1 MVFSR
6 QVSISSFHRDAW
18 VEIDLSAVEHNVSVI
33 RSWLAVNP
41 KPARLMAVVKSD
53 AYGHGAPQVADMLS
67 NSGAEYLGVASVDE
81 GCQLRSASIKSPIL
95 ILSPTPFW
103 AIDNALEDGLE
114 LTIAAVKQ
122 ARDIDKIARKRGQR
136 ARVHLKV
143 DSGMHRLGVPPE
155 AAPKLVEEISK
166 LANVDLVS
174 VFSHLARA
182 GDQATTTAQLREYES
197 ALKRLK
203 YSRDG
208 KTFFAHLASSEAA
221 RKFPETHFDMVR
233 VGLYLYGLEG
243 TGTSDVL
250 VPAMSVKGRI
260 NHINQVKEGE
270 RVGYNLTWEARRESR
285 LACVPIGYADG
296 VDRRLSNR
304 MEGLL
309 LGRKIKQVGIIS
321 MDQMLF
327 DITDVPEAQDGDV
340 ITLIGKD
347 ELPTGRSS
355 KSNKDENGGSIL
367 NASGKHELAEVS
379 LNLANWAEMLD
390 TITYELACRLRARL
404 PRIYTRHHK
413 SGSGSVIATDIGK
426 QTNASADANGTVHS
440 EKLSTKQPR

>member
-1 MVFSR
+1 MFSR
-6 QVSISSFHRDAW
+6 QVTISSFHRDAW

-81 GCQLRSASIKSPIL
+81 GCQLRSASVKTPIL

-122 ARDIDKIARKRGQR
+122 ARDIDKIARKRGQK
-136 ARVHLKV
+136 ARIHLKI
-143 DSGMHRLGVPPE
+143 DSGMHRLGISPQ
-155 AAPKLVEEISK
+155 AAPELVEEILK
-166 LANVDLVS
+166 LPNLELVS
-174 VFSHLARA
+174 VFSHLSRA
-182 GDQATTTAQLREYES
+182 GDQATTSAQLREYET
-197 ALKRLK
+197 ALERLK
-203 YSRDG
+203 YNRG
-208 KTFFAHLASSEAA
+208 GGGFFAHLASSEAA

-243 TGTSDVL
+243 TGSSDVL

-260 NHINQVKEGE
+260 NHVNIVKEGD

-285 LACVPIGYADG
+285 LACIPIGYADG

-309 LGRKIKQVGIIS
+309 LGRKIKQVGLIS

-347 ELPTGRSS
+347 EIPTERSA
-355 KSNKDENGGSIL
+355 KGGGARS
-367 NASGKHELAEVS
+367 ASTEVS

-413 SGSGSVIATDIGK
+413 SGSGAASTVTGISIHTEQISSDKVSTDSN
-426 QTNASADANGTVHS
+426 QT
-440 EKLSTKQPR
+440 K

>member
-6 QVSISSFHRDAW
+6 QVSVSSYHRDAW
-18 VEIDLSAVEHNVSVI
+18 VEVDLSAVEHNVSVI
-33 RSWLAVNP
+33 RSWLAANP

-81 GCQLRSASIKSPIL
+81 GCQIRSASVKTPIL

-114 LTIAAVKQ
+114 LTIAALKQ
-122 ARDIDKIARKRGQR
+122 ARDIDKIARKRGQK
-136 ARVHLKV
+136 ARIHLKI
-143 DSGMHRLGVPPE
+143 DSGMHRLGISPH
-155 AAPKLVEEISK
+155 AAPELVEQISK
-166 LANVDLVS
+166 LPNVELVS

-182 GDQATTTAQLREYES
+182 SDQATTSAQLREYET
-197 ALKRLK
+197 ALDQLN

-208 KTFFAHLASSEAA
+208 KGFFAHLASSEAA

-243 TGTSDVL
+243 TGSSDVL

-260 NHINQVKEGE
+260 NHINIVKEGDS
-270 RVGYNLTWEARRESR
+270 VGYNLTWEARRESR
-285 LACVPIGYADG
+285 LACIPIGYADG

-309 LGRKIKQVGIIS
+309 LGRKIKQAGLIS

-347 ELPTGRSS
+347 EIPAERNS
-355 KSNKDENGGSIL
+355 KAGSK
-367 NASGKHELAEVS
+367 NSAGEVS

-413 SGSGSVIATDIGK
+413 SGSGTTSTVIDKMI
-426 QTNASADANGTVHS
+426 S
-440 EKLSTKQPR
+440 EQMSKDRISTK

>member
-6 QVSISSFHRDAW
+6 QISISSFHRDAW
-18 VEIDLSAVEHNVSVI
+18 VEIDLSAVEHNVSTI

-81 GCQLRSASIKSPIL
+81 GCQLRSAAIKAPIL

-103 AIDNALEDGLE
+103 AIDNALEDKLE
-114 LTIAAVKQ
+114 LTIAALKQ
-122 ARDIDKIARKRGQR
+122 ARDIDKIARKRGQK
-136 ARVHLKV
+136 ARIHLKI
-143 DSGMHRLGVPPE
+143 DSGMHRLGIPTE
-155 AAPKLVEEISK
+155 AAPELLDQISK
-166 LANVDLVS
+166 LPNLELVS

-182 GDQATTTAQLREYES
+182 GDQATTSAQLKLFENGLS
-197 ALKRLK
+197 ALGYRN
-203 YSRDG
+203 G
-208 KTFFAHLASSEAA
+208 KQKFLAHLASSEAA
-221 RKFPETHFDMVR
+221 RKFADTHFDLVR

-250 VPAMSVKGRI
+250 VPAMSVKARI
-260 NHINQVKEGE
+260 NHINIVKEGDS
-270 RVGYNLTWEARRESR
+270 VGYNLTWEARRESR

-309 LGRKIKQVGIIS
+309 LGRKIRQVGLIS

-340 ITLIGKD
+340 ITLIGRD
-347 ELPTGRSS
+347 EIPVEKTAKHGGRIQQ
-355 KSNKDENGGSIL
+355 EQL
-367 NASGKHELAEVS
+367 S

-413 SGSGSVIATDIGK
+413 SGSGTASSPNDVSIAVDTI
-426 QTNASADANGTVHS
+426 
-440 EKLSTKQPR
+440 STKQPR

>member
-18 VEIDLSAVEHNVSVI
+18 VEIDLSAIEHNVSVI
-33 RSWLAVNP
+33 RSWLAVNQN
-41 KPARLMAVVKSD
+41 PANLMAVVKSD

-81 GCQLRSASIKSPIL
+81 GCQLRSAAIKAPIL
-95 ILSPTPFW
+95 ILSPTPSW

-114 LTIAAVKQ
+114 LTFAALKQ
-122 ARDIDKIARKRGQR
+122 ARDIDKIARKRNQK

-143 DSGMHRLGVPPE
+143 DSGMHRLGVSPE
-155 AAPKLVEEISK
+155 AAPELLEQVLKLPNLE
-166 LANVDLVS
+166 LVS

-182 GDQATTTAQLREYES
+182 GDHATTTAQ
-197 ALKRLK
+197 RLQFEDVLA
-203 YSRDG
+203 RLGGTRAGDG
-208 KTFFAHLASSEAA
+208 TRGGKASYFTHLASSEAA
-221 RKFPETHFDMVR
+221 RKFPDTHFDMVR

-243 TGTSDVL
+243 TGISDVL
-250 VPAMSVKGRI
+250 VPAMSVKARI
-260 NHINQVKEGE
+260 NHINLVKEGDC
-270 RVGYNLTWEARRESR
+270 VGYNLTWEARRESR

-296 VDRRLSNR
+296 VDRRLTNR

-309 LGRKIKQVGIIS
+309 HGHKVKQVGVIS

-340 ITLIGKD
+340 ITLIGTD
-347 ELPTGRSS
+347 DSQSDS
-355 KSNKDENGGSIL
+355 KRDHSTQRPSL
-367 NASGKHELAEVS
+367 HLA
-379 LNLANWAEMLD
+379 AWAEMLD

-413 SGSGSVIATDIGK
+413 SGSTTAAAQTDI
-426 QTNASADANGTVHS
+426 QMRTD
-440 EKLSTKQPR
+440 KLSTKQ

>member
-6 QVSISSFHRDAW
+6 QVTISSFHRDAW

-81 GCQLRSASIKSPIL
+81 GCQLRSATIKTPIL

-114 LTIAAVKQ
+114 LTIAAAKQ
-122 ARDIDKIARKRGQR
+122 ARDIDKIARKRGQK
-136 ARVHLKV
+136 ARVHLKI
-143 DSGMHRLGVPPE
+143 DSGMHRLGIPPE
-155 AAPKLVEEISK
+155 AAPELVDQISK
-166 LANVDLVS
+166 LQNLELVS

-182 GDQATTTAQLREYES
+182 GDQATTTAQLKQYQAGLE
-197 ALKRLK
+197 RLGYK
-203 YSRDG
+203 PDG

-250 VPAMSVKGRI
+250 EPAMSVKARI
-260 NHINQVKEGE
+260 NHINIVKEGDS
-270 RVGYNLTWEARRESR
+270 VGYNLTWEARRESR

-309 LGRKIKQVGIIS
+309 HGKKIRQVGLIS

-327 DITDVPEAQDGDV
+327 DITDVPAAQDGDV
-340 ITLIGKD
+340 ITLVGKD
-347 ELPTGRSS
+347 ELPAEKTARSGS
-355 KSNKDENGGSIL
+355 KTS
-367 NASGKHELAEVS
+367 ATEVS
-379 LNLANWAEMLD
+379 LNLASWAEMLD

-413 SGSGSVIATDIGK
+413 SGSGSVITTSDLSVPTDKVSSK
-426 QTNASADANGTVHS
+426 QS
-440 EKLSTKQPR
+440 R